1 MGRGEDSQRE
11 DKNLGVRKG
20 KDLMR
25 EKNKLGERRRVKEK
39 DSRREERR
47 METRI
52 RLTLFVTKF

>member
-39 DSRREERR
+39 DSRR
-47 METRI
+47 
-52 RLTLFVTKF
+52 